1 MLRIIS
7 AAAGALA
14 GFAVGVAFR
23 PTVFGEKV
31 PLDVILSDDILDEPY
46 RDLILQNLLLAMVA
60 GAVVALLLLPSLVG
74 RWLPASAAVRPGS
87 FRRPGA

>member
-23 PTVFGEKV
+23 PTVFGEQV
-31 PLDVILSDDILDEPY
+31 PLDVILSDDVFDEPY
-46 RDLILQNLLLAMVA
+46 RDLILQNLLLAMAA
-60 GAVVALLLLPSLVG
+60 GSAVALLLLPSLVG
-74 RWLPASAAVRPGS
+74 RWLPASAVARPGAL
-87 FRRPGA
+87 RRPGA

>member
-31 PLDVILSDDILDEPY
+31 PLDIILSDDILDEPY
-46 RDLILQNLLLAMVA
+46 RDLILQNLLLAMAAGSAVA
-60 GAVVALLLLPSLVG
+60 FILLPSLVE
-74 RWLPASAAVRPGS
+74 RWLPASSAARPGP